1 MKISSADIQLAS
13 QHTQS
18 REHRLEE
25 RFTAAETPVAP
36 SPAPDASENNT
47 PRESRL
53 RVQVTPLPKAE
64 DKIQLYAP
72 TTASRMPGAQNAE
85 SISAAPIDFFTLL
98 VESFIGKKIELR
110 PLNPSEPASLALSVE
125 FTLYAAEIELPPEPT
140 QAIQLFDYYRHELII
155 ESETSSFSAKGS
167 ITLED
172 GSELTVDLQ
181 HSMHYQY
188 RFEEEINLSN
198 QRLVDPLIINTGN
211 TAASLTEQAYSFD
224 LNADGN
230 DENIHFASASSAF
243 LALDKNSDGQIN
255 NGSELFGAITGDGFA
270 ELAIYDEDGNG
281 FIDEGDS
288 IFQQLRLYNKSDE
301 GEDQLSTLQDA
312 GIGAIYLSSTSTPF
326 SIKNDKNELLAAV
339 RASSFYIS
347 EDGSSGTVQQ
357 IDLAV

>member
-1 MKISSADIQLAS
+1 MRISSADIQLAS

-25 RFTAAETPVAP
+25 RFTPAETPAAP
-36 SPAPDASENNT
+36 SPAPETSE
-47 PRESRL
+47 RENRL
-53 RVQVTPLPKAE
+53 RVQVTPLPKTA
-64 DKIQLYAP
+64 DDIQLYAP
-72 TTASRMPGAQNAE
+72 TTANRMSGAQNTA
-85 SISAAPIDFFTLL
+85 SVSATPVDFFTLL

-125 FTLYAAEIELPPEPT
+125 FTLYAAEIELPSEPI

-155 ESETSSFSAKGS
+155 ESETSSFSAKGN

-172 GSELTVDLQ
+172 GSEFTVDLQ

-188 RFEEEINLSN
+188 HFEEEINLSN

-211 TAASLTEQAYSFD
+211 AAASLTEQAYHFD

-243 LALDKNSDGQIN
+243 LALDKNSDGLIN
-255 NGSELFGAITGDGFA
+255 NGRELFGAITGDGFA

-312 GIGAIYLSSTSTPF
+312 GIGAIYLGHTSTPF
-326 SIKNDKNELLAAV
+326 SIKNDDNELLAAV
-339 RASSFYIS
+339 RASSFYIG

-357 IDLAV
+357 LDLVV